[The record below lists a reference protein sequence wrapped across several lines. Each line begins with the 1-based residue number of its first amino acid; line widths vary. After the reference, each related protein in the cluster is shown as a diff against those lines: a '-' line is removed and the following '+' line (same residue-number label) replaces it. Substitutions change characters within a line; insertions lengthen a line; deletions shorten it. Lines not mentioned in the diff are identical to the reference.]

1 MCGRRGEAV
10 GLVYAPVE
18 VANTRELELT
28 VSLRMAQEGYADAQV
43 FVLNGTPS
51 DADMLIV
58 AEQFAERIEAQ
69 AVFVTGRGDRETI
82 EELAAR
88 ARLVV
93 FDVDRVGQSS
103 R

>member
-1 MCGRRGEAV
+1 MCDRRGEAV
-10 GLVYAPVE
+10 GLVYAPIE

-28 VSLRMAQEGYADAQV
+28 VSLRMAQEGYADVQV
-43 FVLNGTPS
+43 FLLNGTPS
-51 DADMLIV
+51 DADTLSV
-58 AEQFAERIEAQ
+58 AEQLADRIEAQ
-69 AVFVTGRGDRETI
+69 AVFVMGAGDRETV